1 MKKNKKIL
9 AGALLLCAAA
19 AIAGVIWKKMT
30 SDGKEKKTEE
40 LPRTEVSAVHT
51 EAVSDAS
58 AEVSQAAAV
67 TGSAQDIEEVPENG
81 MPQDAEQAETET
93 SQVASVQESEAAQP
107 SQETAPVQE
116 AEEIPDTGVVQAV
129 GEVPEES
136 VAQDFYISEIPDD
149 IFAQMQGKSYKADCT
164 VPREQL
170 RYVHVLHRGFDG
182 STKEG
187 ELVVNVSI
195 AQDVLEIFEELYRAD
210 YPIEKVQLVDAYNA
224 DDEASMSDNNSSAF
238 NFRFISHTTK
248 ISKHGLGMAVDI
260 NTLYNPYIKQVN
272 GQTVIE
278 PANAGAY
285 VDRTQDF
292 PYKIDHQ
299 DLCYKLFTEHG
310 FTWGGDWTHSKDY
323 QHFEK

>member
-9 AGALLLCAAA
+9 AGALLLCATA

-30 SDGKEKKTEE
+30 SEEKEKKTEE
-40 LPRTEVSAVHT
+40 LPRTEVSTVQT
-51 EAVSDAS
+51 ETVSDAS

-67 TGSAQDIEEVPENG
+67 TGSAQDIEEVPENA
-81 MPQDAEQAETET
+81 MTQDAEQAEAEP
-93 SQVASVQESEAAQP
+93 SPEVSVRESEAAQL

-116 AEEIPDTGVVQAV
+116 VEEIPDTGAVQAV

-195 AQDVLEIFEELYRAD
+195 AQDVLEIFEKLYRAD
-210 YPIEKVQLVDAYNA
+210 YPIEKVRLVDAYNA

>member
-19 AIAGVIWKKMT
+19 AIAGVVWKKMT
-30 SDGKEKKTEE
+30 SDEKEKKTEE
-40 LPRTEVSAVHT
+40 LLRTEVSAVHT

-58 AEVSQAAAV
+58 AEVSQEAAV
-67 TGSAQDIEEVPENG
+67 TGSAQDIEEVSENG
-81 MPQDAEQAETET
+81 LTQDAEQAEAEH
-93 SQVASVQESEAAQP
+93 SPEASVRESEAAQL

-116 AEEIPDTGVVQAV
+116 AEEIPDTGAVQAV
-129 GEVPEES
+129 GEVVEES
-136 VAQDFYISEIPDD
+136 VAQDFYILEIPDD

-210 YPIEKVQLVDAYNA
+210 YPIEKVRLVDAYNA